1 MDININNVKINIE
14 EIRKPEIDAQLVAE
28 GIASQLERRIMY
40 RRAMKRAV
48 QNSMRLGVLGI
59 KVNIAGRS
67 YPLTIERSEEEM
79 IRKAA
84 DNINES
90 VKNLKE
96 NYAVKDIQDLLAMTA
111 LQLST
116 KSNTISKEVDDDK
129 VANELKAL
137 DKELSDFLEK

>member
-1 MDININNVKINIE
+1 MG
-14 EIRKPEIDAQLVAE
+14 QL
-28 GIASQLERRIMY
+28 S
-40 RRAMKRAV
+40 
-48 QNSMRLGVLGI
+48 I
-59 KVNIAGRS
+59 KVNIAGRT

-84 DNINES
+84 DNINAS
-90 VKNLKE
+90 INDLKE
-96 NYAVKDIQDLLAMTA
+96 NYAVKDMQDLLAMTA

-129 VANELKAL
+129 VANELKTL

>member
-1 MDININNVKINIE
+1 M
-14 EIRKPEIDAQLVAE
+14 
-28 GIASQLERRIMY
+28 SQL
-40 RRAMKRAV
+40 
-48 QNSMRLGVLGI
+48 SI
-59 KVNIAGRS
+59 KVNIAGRT

-84 DNINES
+84 DNINAS
-90 VKNLKE
+90 INDLKE

>member
-1 MDININNVKINIE
+1 MG
-14 EIRKPEIDAQLVAE
+14 QL
-28 GIASQLERRIMY
+28 S
-40 RRAMKRAV
+40 
-48 QNSMRLGVLGI
+48 I
-59 KVNIAGRS
+59 KVNIAGRT

-84 DNINES
+84 DKINES

-96 NYAVKDIQDLLAMTA
+96 NYAVKDIQDLLAMAA

>member
-1 MDININNVKINIE
+1 M
-14 EIRKPEIDAQLVAE
+14 
-28 GIASQLERRIMY
+28 SQL
-40 RRAMKRAV
+40 
-48 QNSMRLGVLGI
+48 SI
-59 KVNIAGRS
+59 KVNIAGRT

-84 DNINES
+84 DNINAS
-90 VKNLKE
+90 INDLKE
-96 NYAVKDIQDLLAMTA
+96 NYAVKDMQDLLAMTA

-116 KSNTISKEVDDDK
+116 KSNTISKEVEDDK

>member
-1 MDININNVKINIE
+1 MG
-14 EIRKPEIDAQLVAE
+14 QL
-28 GIASQLERRIMY
+28 S
-40 RRAMKRAV
+40 
-48 QNSMRLGVLGI
+48 I

-129 VANELKAL
+129 VANELKTL

>member
-1 MDININNVKINIE
+1 M
-14 EIRKPEIDAQLVAE
+14 
-28 GIASQLERRIMY
+28 SQL
-40 RRAMKRAV
+40 
-48 QNSMRLGVLGI
+48 SI
-59 KVNIAGRS
+59 KVNIAGRT

-90 VKNLKE
+90 IKNLKE

-116 KSNTISKEVDDDK
+116 KSNTISKEVEDDK
-129 VANELKAL
+129 VSDELIALNE
-137 DKELSDFLEK
+137 ELSDFLEK